1 MNGMT
6 AFLVAAGAL
15 LIIVIA
21 ILLRPLLRASNAAAL
36 SVDRRRANLSILRE
50 ELRELERN
58 RDDGALSED
67 DFEQA
72 RRELQRRLLEETTAT
87 EKSTPAKSASGG
99 RSAAIALLIALP
111 LAAAGGYAALGNPQG
126 LDAAHTQARMS
137 PQEVDTLLQ
146 RLAERLKANPGDTQG
161 WIMLARSYKAMG
173 RYAEA
178 VKAFAQIG
186 PALDGDAVLL
196 ADYAEALAETRDGDF
211 AGEPD
216 ALIARALKAD
226 PEDPLVLFVAG
237 ESANARGDYAA
248 VVDYW
253 GRLLLKVEPGSQD
266 ARNLGAA
273 VDQAKELLAASGGQA
288 AKKASP
294 APAAKATSGSASR
307 TIAGEVILSG
317 KLAAQ
322 VQPETPVFI
331 FARAA
336 DGSSRMPLAV
346 VRITVAD
353 LPYRFRLDDSTAM
366 QGGQKLSDLPAVALE
381 ARVARAGMATRSSG
395 DLFGVVEN
403 TKIGSQDVRLL
414 IDQVQP

>member
-15 LIIVIA
+15 LIIVLG
-21 ILLRPLLRASNAAAL
+21 ILLRPLLRTPNTAVS

-87 EKSTPAKSASGG
+87 EKSTPPKSASSG

-196 ADYAEALAETRDGDF
+196 AANLGEDADTTAAATTATARARASPGFAASLAGGSKRLPWPSPALAN
-211 AGEPD
+211 ASS
-216 ALIARALKAD
+216 LAR
-226 PEDPLVLFVAG
+226 
-237 ESANARGDYAA
+237 
-248 VVDYW
+248 
-253 GRLLLKVEPGSQD
+253 
-266 ARNLGAA
+266 
-273 VDQAKELLAASGGQA
+273 
-288 AKKASP
+288 
-294 APAAKATSGSASR
+294 
-307 TIAGEVILSG
+307 
-317 KLAAQ
+317 
-322 VQPETPVFI
+322 
-331 FARAA
+331 
-336 DGSSRMPLAV
+336 
-346 VRITVAD
+346 
-353 LPYRFRLDDSTAM
+353 
-366 QGGQKLSDLPAVALE
+366 
-381 ARVARAGMATRSSG
+381 
-395 DLFGVVEN
+395 
-403 TKIGSQDVRLL
+403 
-414 IDQVQP
+414 